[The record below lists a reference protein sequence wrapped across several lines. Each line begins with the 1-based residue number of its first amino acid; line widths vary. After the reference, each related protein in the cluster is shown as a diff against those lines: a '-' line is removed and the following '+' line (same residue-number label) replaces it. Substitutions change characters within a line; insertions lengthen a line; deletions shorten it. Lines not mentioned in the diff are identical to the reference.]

1 MNLVSFK
8 IVVPSIQIKKYHNFE
23 RNEIHATGFLKW
35 TDFSWLHFLDGR
47 NLKVLIVK
55 WTGFTSSMVYWDEWP
70 LVMIRASHHSTSGS
84 ELLVSL
90 LGTNLANWM
99 AEVIPVF
106 LDMVEISACSL
117 SNWAFIRT
125 RWPSRWYCPG
135 STKLNDGLG
144 CLLAPEEIIETKF
157 YHTWNLAINIYLIN
171 IATCQISIILC
182 PWVLRPMVRTV
193 LRVSS

>member
-1 MNLVSFK
+1 
-8 IVVPSIQIKKYHNFE
+8 
-23 RNEIHATGFLKW
+23 
-35 TDFSWLHFLDGR
+35 
-47 NLKVLIVK
+47 
-55 WTGFTSSMVYWDEWP
+55 MVYWDECP
-70 LVMIRASHHSTSGS
+70 LVIIRASHHSTSGS

-135 STKLNDGLG
+135 STKLNDGLA
-144 CLLAPEEIIETKF
+144 CLLAPEEIIEAKF
-157 YHTWNLAINIYLIN
+157 YHTWNIAITIYFSYTYYYCSSHKFLQSNKNQIEFICFTHHSTLVFTRSVQTHSNLIN
-171 IATCQISIILC
+171 SKCYMIKLKNSLY
-182 PWVLRPMVRTV
+182 
-193 LRVSS
+193 

>member
-1 MNLVSFK
+1 MLLHEKSLNW
-8 IVVPSIQIKKYHNFE
+8 NFWVDA
-23 RNEIHATGFLKW
+23 EIP
-35 TDFSWLHFLDGR
+35 FSWLQFLGGR

-135 STKLNDGLG
+135 STKLNDALG
-144 CLLAPEEIIETKF
+144 CLLAPEKIIETKF
-157 YHTWNLAINIYLIN
+157 YHTWNLAINIHFSYHFICFTHDSILMITRSVQTHSNLIN
-171 IATCQISIILC
+171 SQCYVIKLQNSIH
-182 PWVLRPMVRTV
+182 
-193 LRVSS
+193 